1 MILITKKVLL
11 MSNSSRRWIGLAI
24 IIVLVG
30 IVGMAIHGQQKT
42 SKFVQSSTPTLFF
55 HGGGSSYHAEEHM
68 VNAAKKAGVTKSI
81 IRANVS
87 KSGKVSIEGA
97 MSSKAVNPI
106 VEVNYEDNRQ
116 LNFNKHGIWATR
128 VVKQLQKDYNIKS
141 INMVGHSL
149 GNISIL
155 YYELQNA
162 GKKNMPQVNKQVDIA
177 GHFDGLDFKQLPA
190 SVRQPAGLKLNQY
203 GKPNKMNSTYQQMTK
218 LRTTMPKNHT
228 RVINIYGDIG
238 HGTDGT
244 VKNVSTLSLRYLV
257 SPWAKSYKEY
267 KFTGKN
273 ARHSKLHANPAVDKV
288 LINFLWGKKSN

>member
-1 MILITKKVLL
+1 
-11 MSNSSRRWIGLAI
+11 MSRSARRFVTVAI
-24 IIVLVG
+24 IIFLAA
-30 IVGMAIHGQQKT
+30 IVGMAIYSQHKT

-68 VNAAKKAGVTKSI
+68 VNAAKKAGVTRSI

-87 KSGKVSIEGA
+87 KSGKVTINGA

-116 LNFNKHGIWATR
+116 LNFNKHGQWATN
-128 VVKQLQKDYNIKS
+128 VVKKLQQDYNIKHV
-141 INMVGHSL
+141 NMVGHSL
-149 GNISIL
+149 GNISII

-162 GKKNMPQVNKQVDIA
+162 NNPKMPTVQKQVDIA
-177 GHFDGLDFKQLPA
+177 GHFDGLAFSRLPA
-190 SVRQPAGLKLNQY
+190 SIRQPKGLKLNGQ
-203 GKPNKMNSTYQQMTK
+203 GKPNKMNSTYRQMTA
-218 LRTTMPKNHT
+218 LRQKMPKHQT
-228 RVINIYGDIG
+228 RVINLYGDIG

-273 ARHSKLHANPAVDKV
+273 ARHSRLHSNPAVDKV
-288 LINFLWGKKSN
+288 LIHFLWGK

>member
-1 MILITKKVLL
+1 
-11 MSNSSRRWIGLAI
+11 MSKNSQRWIGI
-24 IIVLVG
+24 TIVVVLVL
-30 IVGMAIHGQQKT
+30 IVGMAIHGQHKT
-42 SKFVQSSTPTLFF
+42 SKFVQSPTPTLFF

-81 IRANVS
+81 IRADVS
-87 KSGKVSIEGA
+87 KKGHVRIDGA

-116 LNFNKHGIWATR
+116 LNFNKHGQWATA
-128 VVKQLQKDYNIKS
+128 VVKKLQQDYNVKR

-149 GNISIL
+149 GNISII

-162 GKKNMPQVNKQVDIA
+162 NKANMPKVNKQVDIA
-177 GHFDGLDFKQLPA
+177 GHFDGLDFAQLPA
-190 SVRQPAGLKLNQY
+190 DVRQPQGLKLNAN
-203 GKPNKMNSTYQQMTK
+203 GKPNKMNATYKQMTA
-218 LRTTMPKNHT
+218 LRTKMPKHQT
-228 RVINIYGDIG
+228 SVINIYGDIG

-244 VKNVSTLSLRYLV
+244 VKNVSTLSLQYLV

-273 ARHSKLHANPAVDKV
+273 ARHSHLHNNPAVDKV
-288 LINFLWGKKSN
+288 LIHFLWSK